1 MHSSTRPLLRAATI
15 CFVFFLVELG
25 AGWWCGSLAILS
37 DAVHMFTDVVGYAV
51 AIVAVEIGSWPATQ
65 KYTFGFARVE
75 LIGALISLFLTWN
88 LVFKLIEEAIGRLS
102 EPREVHAQAMF
113 VTAIFGVCAN
123 LFMALTLQDPHGDD
137 HGHSHLEAVSSDAKE
152 DGLLENCSSE
162 EDEESGNHSGM
173 KRTHGHSSNNIN
185 VQAALIHIVG
195 DLLGSVSIL
204 VAALTLLFRPQWT
217 VVDPLCTIF
226 FSLIIFAASLGLVK
240 QYVMILM
247 ETTPE
252 TVSVQ
257 AVTEHLLEI
266 PGITAV
272 PALRIWSLTHGKD
285 ACIALIEYNPR
296 LAPATPSSP
305 VKPDSPSTKW
315 STPASSSRLL
325 HANDAA
331 SPSRATAADVTLY
344 VSTEEE
350 MEMSEVVTLNS
361 DCASVA
367 EVEAVHISTTEHAA
381 LLSGV
386 KASLT
391 QEFQFAELFVELH
404 VV

>member
-1 MHSSTRPLLRAATI
+1 MHAATSPLVRAAAV

-25 AGWWCGSLAILS
+25 AGWYCGSLAILS

-123 LFMALTLQDPHGDD
+123 LFMALMLQNPHGDD

-152 DGLLENCSSE
+152 EGLLENCSSE
-162 EDEESGNHSGM
+162 EDEESGKHSGM
-173 KRTHGHSSNNIN
+173 KHTTHAHSSNNIN
-185 VQAALIHIVG
+185 VQAAMMHIVG

-217 VVDPLCTIF
+217 IVDPLCTIF

-240 QYVMILM
+240 QYLMILM
-247 ETTPE
+247 ESTPE

-257 AVTEHLLEI
+257 AVTVHLLEI

-272 PALRIWSLTHGKD
+272 PSLRIWSLTQGKD
-285 ACIALIEYNPR
+285 ACIAQIEYNPR
-296 LAPATPSSP
+296 LAPAAPSSP
-305 VKPDSPSTKW
+305 VRPDSPSSKW
-315 STPASSSRLL
+315 STPVSPSRL
-325 HANDAA
+325 HANDSA
-331 SPSRATAADVTLY
+331 SSSRATAADVTLY

-367 EVEAVHISTTEHAA
+367 EVEPVQISTTEHAA

>member
-1 MHSSTRPLLRAATI
+1 MHPSTAPLVRAAAI
-15 CFVFFLVELG
+15 CFTFFLVELG

-65 KYTFGFARVE
+65 KYTFGYARVE

-123 LFMALTLQDPHGDD
+123 LFMALMLQDPHGDD
-137 HGHSHLEAVSSDAKE
+137 HGHSHLEADSSDAKE
-152 DGLLENCSSE
+152 DGLLENRSS
-162 EDEESGNHSGM
+162 EDEETGNRSEMKHS
-173 KRTHGHSSNNIN
+173 HSHSSNIN
-185 VQAALIHIVG
+185 VQAAMIHIVG

-204 VAALTLLFRPQWT
+204 IAALTLLFRPQWT
-217 VVDPLCTIF
+217 IIDPLCTIF

-252 TVSVQ
+252 TISVQ
-257 AVTEHLLEI
+257 AVTDHLLEI

-272 PALRIWSLTHGKD
+272 PSLRIWSLTHGKD
-285 ACIALIEYNPR
+285 ACIARIEYNPR
-296 LAPATPSSP
+296 LAPSTPSSP
-305 VKPDSPSTKW
+305 LSPESPSKKW
-315 STPASSSRLL
+315 STPVVSSRP
-325 HANDAA
+325 HAHNSA

-344 VSTEEE
+344 VNTEEE

-367 EVEAVHISTTEHAA
+367 EVEPVQISTTEYLA
-381 LLSGV
+381 LLNGV

-391 QEFQFAELFVELH
+391 QEFQFTELFVELH

>member
-1 MHSSTRPLLRAATI
+1 MHTATAPLVRAASI

-123 LFMALTLQDPHGDD
+123 LFMALMLQDPHGDD
-137 HGHSHLEAVSSDAKE
+137 HGHSHLEAVSSEAKE

-162 EDEESGNHSGM
+162 EDEETGNHSAM
-173 KRTHGHSSNNIN
+173 KHTHAHSSNIN
-185 VQAALIHIVG
+185 VQAAMIHIIG

-204 VAALTLLFRPQWT
+204 IAALTLLFRPQWT
-217 VVDPLCTIF
+217 IIDPLCTIF

-252 TVSVQ
+252 TISVQ
-257 AVTEHLLEI
+257 AVTDHLLEI

-272 PALRIWSLTHGKD
+272 PSLRIWSLTHGKD
-285 ACIALIEYNPR
+285 ACIARIEYNPR

-305 VKPDSPSTKW
+305 VRPDSPSTKW
-315 STPASSSRLL
+315 SAPVSSSRP
-325 HANDAA
+325 HAHDSA

-344 VSTEEE
+344 VSTDEE

-367 EVEAVHISTTEHAA
+367 EVEPVQISTTEHAA